1 MVAIVRR
8 AELSE
13 LALPGQPLL
22 ERLYRQRGVSDCGEL
37 DYTLAQLPAPSL
49 LLGIEVAVE
58 RLLSAREQRQ
68 RLLIVGDFD
77 ADGATSTA
85 LMVLALRAFGYKVD
99 FIVPDRFK
107 LGYGLSAA
115 IVDIAAE
122 QFQPAL
128 LITVDNGI
136 SSIDGVVRANQLGID
151 VIITDHHLPG
161 SELPPALSIV
171 NPNQPGCRF
180 PSRAIAGVGVA
191 FYLLLALRAGLREC
205 GAFTDR
211 QEPNLADWLDLVALG
226 SVADVVP
233 LDHLNRTLI
242 DQGLRR
248 IRAGRCRPGISALLQ
263 LAGRDRSELQ
273 ASDLGFA
280 VGPRLNAAGR
290 LDNMTVGIDCLLAEQ
305 PERALALAGELDQL
319 NRDRRAIEQGMQ
331 QEALRDLAAVIA
343 ELDGQPLPALLVL
356 YRPDWHEGVVGLLAS
371 RIKERYHRPTVVFTN
386 SESGQLKGSAR
397 SIDGLHIRDLFDQLA
412 SENPA
417 LIDKFGGHAM
427 AAGLTIDADQLERFR
442 GAVVGLATAKLSE
455 EQLQAVQFSD
465 GELAELSIASAEQ
478 LRAGGPWGQQ
488 FPEPLFDGQFAV
500 TAQRTVGER
509 HIKMTVAPL
518 TGGGAVDAIW
528 FNAADHCLANGVGD
542 RVELLYKLDI
552 NLFRGRRSLQLMV
565 EQLNPL

>member
-1 MVAIVRR
+1 MVAIIRR

-85 LMVLALRAFGYKVD
+85 LMVLALRAFGYNVD

-122 QFQPAL
+122 QFHPAL

-488 FPEPLFDGQFAV
+488 FPEPLFDGQFTV

>member
-85 LMVLALRAFGYKVD
+85 LMVLALRAFGYNVD

-122 QFQPAL
+122 QFHPAL

-356 YRPDWHEGVVGLLAS
+356 YRPDWHEGVVS
-371 RIKERYHRPTVVFTN
+371 R
-386 SESGQLKGSAR
+386 L
-397 SIDGLHIRDLFDQLA
+397 
-412 SENPA
+412 
-417 LIDKFGGHAM
+417 
-427 AAGLTIDADQLERFR
+427 
-442 GAVVGLATAKLSE
+442 
-455 EQLQAVQFSD
+455 
-465 GELAELSIASAEQ
+465 
-478 LRAGGPWGQQ
+478 
-488 FPEPLFDGQFAV
+488 
-500 TAQRTVGER
+500 
-509 HIKMTVAPL
+509 
-518 TGGGAVDAIW
+518 
-528 FNAADHCLANGVGD
+528 
-542 RVELLYKLDI
+542 
-552 NLFRGRRSLQLMV
+552 
-565 EQLNPL
+565 